1 MKLDIISR
9 RGVIFTGQVSE
20 VVVPAYEGEMGI
32 LPGHAPVL
40 AVLVSGKVRYTTD
53 SGQKNYAE
61 ISNGFMTVDSDN
73 IRILV
78 ESGHAIEE

>member
-40 AVLVSGKVRYTTD
+40 AVLVPGKVRYTTD

-78 ESGHAIEE
+78 ESGHAIKE